1 MSDGRVSVVSML
13 FRLLSGVKTQE
24 KIKITELER
33 RGWELIGRRS
43 GDECDYQYRCG
54 EPEETVQRD

>member
-1 MSDGRVSVVSML
+1 MSDGRASAVSMV

-33 RGWELIGRRS
+33 RGELSVWRR
-43 GDECDYQYRCG
+43 GDGCDYQYRCG
-54 EPEETVQRD
+54 ESEETVQRD